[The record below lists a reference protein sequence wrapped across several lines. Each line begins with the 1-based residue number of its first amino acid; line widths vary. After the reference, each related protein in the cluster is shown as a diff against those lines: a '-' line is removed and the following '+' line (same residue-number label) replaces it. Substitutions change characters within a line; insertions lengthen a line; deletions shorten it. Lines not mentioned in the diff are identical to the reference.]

1 MEEKRMADIQKII
14 IKLRELKMPGMTE
27 HLEQLYSSEDFS
39 RMSSLEVIDEL
50 IEQERISRR
59 NHTIER
65 RLKQALLTDPSARM
79 ETIDYRAERNLNK
92 ALIDQL
98 RTNDYIQA
106 GRNILILGAT
116 GCGKTF
122 LANALAVNACEDTY
136 RVKYFRMIELLSN
149 LSLARVEGNIR
160 KLYRQYGTTDLLII
174 DDFLLTDTT
183 ANEQKDLMEIFEYRG
198 RGRSTVLCS
207 RLSPEEWHSKLGTSH
222 IADAIL
228 DRITNN
234 SYTIELKGDSLRRT
248 Q

>member
-1 MEEKRMADIQKII
+1 MASIDEII
-14 IKLRELKMPGMTE
+14 SKFRELKMPGMADHISQLFSTE
-27 HLEQLYSSEDFS
+27 EFSKYSTLEIIEQ
-39 RMSSLEVIDEL
+39 L
-50 IEQERISRR
+50 IEQEQISRK

-65 RLKQALLTDPSARM
+65 RIKQAYLTDSHARL
-79 ETIDYRAERNLNK
+79 EEIDYRAERNINQ

-98 RTNDYIQA
+98 KTNEYILD

-122 LANALAVNACEDTY
+122 LANALAVNACEDTF

-149 LSLARVEGNIR
+149 LSTARIEGNIR
-160 KLYRQYGTTDLLII
+160 RLYRQYGTVDLLVI

-183 ANEQKDLMEIFEYRG
+183 SNEQKDLMEIFEYRG
-198 RGRSTVLCS
+198 RGRSTILCS
-207 RLSPEEWHSKLGTSH
+207 QLSPEEWHSKLGASH

-234 SYTIELKGDSLRRT
+234 SYTIELRGDSLRRKA
-248 Q
+248 

>member
-1 MEEKRMADIQKII
+1 MTDINEIVN
-14 IKLRELKMPGMTE
+14 KLKELKMPGMAE
-27 HLEQLYSSEDFS
+27 HISQLYSTEEFS
-39 RMSSLEVIDEL
+39 KYSTLEIIEQL
-50 IEQERISRR
+50 IEQEQISRK

-65 RLKQALLTDPSARM
+65 RLKQAYLTDSQARL
-79 ETIDYRAERNLNK
+79 ESIDYRAERNINQ

-98 RTNDYIQA
+98 KTNEYILD

-122 LANALAVNACEDTY
+122 LGNALAVNACEATY

-149 LSLARVEGNIR
+149 LSTARIEGNIR
-160 KLYRQYGTTDLLII
+160 KLYKQYGSVDLLII

-183 ANEQKDLMEIFEYRG
+183 ANEQRDLMEIFEYRG
-198 RGRSTVLCS
+198 RGRSTILCS
-207 RLSPEEWHSKLGTSH
+207 QLSPQEWHSKLGASH

-234 SYTIELKGDSLRRT
+234 SYTIELRGDSLRRKG
-248 Q
+248 

>member
-1 MEEKRMADIQKII
+1 MASIDEII
-14 IKLRELKMPGMTE
+14 SKFRELKMPGMADHISQLFSTE
-27 HLEQLYSSEDFS
+27 EFSKYSTLEIIEQ
-39 RMSSLEVIDEL
+39 L
-50 IEQERISRR
+50 IEQEQISRK

-65 RLKQALLTDPSARM
+65 RIKQAYLTDSHARL
-79 ETIDYRAERNLNK
+79 EEIDYRAERNINQ

-98 RTNDYIQA
+98 KTNEYILD

-122 LANALAVNACEDTY
+122 LANALAVNACEDTF

-149 LSLARVEGNIR
+149 LSTARIEGNIR
-160 KLYRQYGTTDLLII
+160 RLYRQYGTVDLLVI

-183 ANEQKDLMEIFEYRG
+183 SNEQKDLMEIFEYRG
-198 RGRSTVLCS
+198 RGRSTILCS
-207 RLSPEEWHSKLGTSH
+207 QLSPEEWHSKLGASH

-234 SYTIELKGDSLRRT
+234 SYSIALRGDSLRRKA
-248 Q
+248 

>member
-1 MEEKRMADIQKII
+1 MTDINEIVN
-14 IKLRELKMPGMTE
+14 KLKELKMPGMAE
-27 HLEQLYSSEDFS
+27 HISQLYSTEEFS
-39 RMSSLEVIDEL
+39 KYSTLEIIEQL
-50 IEQERISRR
+50 IEQEQISRK

-65 RLKQALLTDPSARM
+65 RLKQAYLTDSQARL
-79 ETIDYRAERNLNK
+79 ESIDYRAERNINQ

-98 RTNDYIQA
+98 KTNEYILD

-122 LANALAVNACEDTY
+122 LGNALAVSACEATY

-149 LSLARVEGNIR
+149 LSTARIEGNIR
-160 KLYRQYGTTDLLII
+160 KLYKQYGSVDLLII

-183 ANEQKDLMEIFEYRG
+183 ANEQRDLMEIFEYRG
-198 RGRSTVLCS
+198 RGRSTILCS
-207 RLSPEEWHSKLGTSH
+207 QLSPQEWHSKLGASH

-234 SYTIELKGDSLRRT
+234 SYTIELRGDSLRRKV
-248 Q
+248 

>member
-1 MEEKRMADIQKII
+1 MASIDEIVNKF
-14 IKLRELKMPGMTE
+14 RELKMPGMAD
-27 HLEQLYSSEDFS
+27 HISQLYSTDEFS
-39 RMSSLEVIDEL
+39 KYSTLEI
-50 IEQERISRR
+50 IEQLIDQEQVSRK

-65 RLKQALLTDPSARM
+65 RLRQAGLTDSQARL
-79 ETIDYRAERNLNK
+79 EAIDYRAERNINQ

-98 RTNDYIQA
+98 KTNEYIID
-106 GRNILILGAT
+106 GRNVLILGAT

-149 LSLARVEGNIR
+149 LSTARIEGNVGR
-160 KLYRQYGTTDLLII
+160 LYKQYGNVSLLVI

-183 ANEQKDLMEIFEYRG
+183 PNEQKDLMEIFEYRG
-198 RGRSTVLCS
+198 RGKSTVLCS
-207 RLSPEEWHSKLGTSH
+207 QLSPEEWHSKLGASH

-234 SYTIELKGDSLRRT
+234 SYTIELKGDSLRRKV
-248 Q
+248 

>member
-1 MEEKRMADIQKII
+1 MASIDEII
-14 IKLRELKMPGMTE
+14 SKFRELKMPGMADHISQLFSTE
-27 HLEQLYSSEDFS
+27 EFSKYSTLEIIEQ
-39 RMSSLEVIDEL
+39 L
-50 IEQERISRR
+50 IEQEQISRK

-65 RLKQALLTDPSARM
+65 RIKQAYLTDSHARL
-79 ETIDYRAERNLNK
+79 EEIDYKAERNINQ

-98 RTNDYIQA
+98 KTNEYILD

-122 LANALAVNACEDTY
+122 LANALAVNACEDTF

-149 LSLARVEGNIR
+149 LSTARIEGNIR
-160 KLYRQYGTTDLLII
+160 RLYRQYGTVDLLVI

-183 ANEQKDLMEIFEYRG
+183 SNEQKDLMEIFEYRG
-198 RGRSTVLCS
+198 RGRSTILCS
-207 RLSPEEWHSKLGTSH
+207 QLSPEEWHSKLGASH

-234 SYTIELKGDSLRRT
+234 SYTIELRGDSLRRKA
-248 Q
+248 

>member
-1 MEEKRMADIQKII
+1 MTDINEIVN
-14 IKLRELKMPGMTE
+14 KLKELKMPGMAE
-27 HLEQLYSSEDFS
+27 HISQLYSTEEFS
-39 RMSSLEVIDEL
+39 KYSTLEIIEQL
-50 IEQERISRR
+50 IEQEQISRK

-65 RLKQALLTDPSARM
+65 RLKQAYLTDSQARL
-79 ETIDYRAERNLNK
+79 ESIDYRAERNINQ

-98 RTNDYIQA
+98 KTNEYILD

-122 LANALAVNACEDTY
+122 LGNALAVNACEATY

-149 LSLARVEGNIR
+149 LSTARIEGNIR
-160 KLYRQYGTTDLLII
+160 KLYKQYGSVDLLII

-183 ANEQKDLMEIFEYRG
+183 ANEQRDLMEIFEYRG
-198 RGRSTVLCS
+198 RGRSTILCS
-207 RLSPEEWHSKLGTSH
+207 QLSPQEWHSKLGASH

-234 SYTIELKGDSLRRT
+234 SYTIELRGDSLRRKV
-248 Q
+248 

>member
-1 MEEKRMADIQKII
+1 MTDIQRILVKI
-14 IKLRELKMPGMTE
+14 RELKMPGMAE

-39 RMSSLEVIDEL
+39 RLSILEVIDEL
-50 IEQERISRR
+50 IEQETISRK

-79 ETIDYRAERNLNK
+79 DNIDYKAERNLNK

-98 RTNDYIQA
+98 KSNDYIQN

-122 LANALAVNACEDTY
+122 LANSLGVRACEDTY

-160 KLYRQYGTTDLLII
+160 KLYKQYGTADLLII

-198 RGRSTVLCS
+198 RGKSTILCS
-207 RLSPEEWHSKLGTSH
+207 QLSPEEWHGKLGASH
-222 IADAIL
+222 ITDAIL

-234 SYTIELKGDSLRRT
+234 SYTIELRGDSLRRKA
-248 Q
+248 

>member
-1 MEEKRMADIQKII
+1 MVDIHTILTN
-14 IKLRELKMPGMTE
+14 LRELKMPGMAE
-27 HLEQLYSSEDFS
+27 HLELLYSSKDFS
-39 RMSSLEVIDEL
+39 RLSTLQVIDEL
-50 IEQERISRR
+50 IEQERVSRK
-59 NHTIER
+59 NHAIER
-65 RLKQALLTDPSARM
+65 RMKQALLTEPSARM
-79 ETIDYRAERNLNK
+79 ENIDYRAERNLNQ

-98 RTNDYIQA
+98 KSNDYIHN

-122 LANALAVNACEDTY
+122 LANALAVRACEDTY

-149 LSLARVEGNIR
+149 LSTARIEGNIR
-160 KLYRQYGTTDLLII
+160 KLYRQYGTADLLII

-198 RGRSTVLCS
+198 RGRSTILCS
-207 RLSPEEWHSKLGTSH
+207 QLSPEEWHAKLGASH

-234 SYTIELKGDSLRRT
+234 SYTIELKGDSLRRKA
-248 Q
+248 

>member
-1 MEEKRMADIQKII
+1 MASIDEITRKF
-14 IKLRELKMPGMTE
+14 RELKMPAMADHISQLFSTE
-27 HLEQLYSSEDFS
+27 EFSKYSTLEIIEQ
-39 RMSSLEVIDEL
+39 L
-50 IEQERISRR
+50 IEQEQISRK

-65 RLKQALLTDPSARM
+65 RIKQAYLTDSHARL
-79 ETIDYRAERNLNK
+79 EEIDYRAERNINQ

-98 RTNDYIQA
+98 KTNEYILD
-106 GRNILILGAT
+106 GRNVLILGAT

-122 LANALAVNACEDTY
+122 LANALAVNACEDTF

-149 LSLARVEGNIR
+149 LSTARFEGNVGR
-160 KLYRQYGTTDLLII
+160 LYRQYGNVDLLVI

-183 ANEQKDLMEIFEYRG
+183 ANEQRDLMEIFEYRG

-207 RLSPEEWHSKLGTSH
+207 QLSPEEWHSKLGASH

-234 SYTIELKGDSLRRT
+234 SYTIELRGDSLRRKI
-248 Q
+248 